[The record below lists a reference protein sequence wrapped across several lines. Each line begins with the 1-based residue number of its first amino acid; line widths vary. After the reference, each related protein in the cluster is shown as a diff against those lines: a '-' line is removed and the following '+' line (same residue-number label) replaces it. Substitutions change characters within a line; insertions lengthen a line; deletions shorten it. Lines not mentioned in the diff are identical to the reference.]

1 MDGPKDGS
9 KDVSKEGSK
18 EGSKNRSK
26 DVTREARLVVLSALS
41 AFIAPLVFV
50 SIIVLRK
57 VNRRVNVQAKF
68 WNSRMRRELARW
80 S

>member
-1 MDGPKDGS
+1 VDGS
-9 KDVSKEGSK
+9 QNVAREG
-18 EGSKNRSK
+18 RI
-26 DVTREARLVVLSALS
+26 LVLSALS
-41 AFIAPLVFV
+41 AFVAPFVFV

>member
-1 MDGPKDGS
+1 MDGS
-9 KDVSKEGSK
+9 QNVA
-18 EGSKNRSK
+18 
-26 DVTREARLVVLSALS
+26 REARLIVLSALS

-57 VNRRVNVQAKF
+57 VNRRVNTKARF
-68 WNSRMRRELARW
+68 WNKRLQHELARW

>member
-1 MDGPKDGS
+1 MDGS
-9 KDVSKEGSK
+9 Q
-18 EGSKNRSK
+18 N
-26 DVTREARLVVLSALS
+26 VTREARILVLSALS
-41 AFIAPLVFV
+41 AFIAPFVFV

-57 VNRRVNVQAKF
+57 ANRRVNVQARF

>member
-1 MDGPKDGS
+1 
-9 KDVSKEGSK
+9 
-18 EGSKNRSK
+18 
-26 DVTREARLVVLSALS
+26 VVLSALS

-57 VNRRVNVQAKF
+57 AERRVSVQARV
-68 WNSRMRRELARW
+68 WNKRLQHEIARW

>member
-1 MDGPKDGS
+1 VDGS
-9 KDVSKEGSK
+9 QNVA
-18 EGSKNRSK
+18 
-26 DVTREARLVVLSALS
+26 REARLIVLSALS

-57 VNRRVNVQAKF
+57 VNRQVNVQARFLNK
-68 WNSRMRRELARW
+68 RLRRELARW